1 MLDRLN
7 IEPGIDQSEPNR
19 GYWADYTFIRPD
31 DFHQNGTPY
40 VRMPLATG
48 AVPFLERVQSPF
60 MGVRWDN
67 AAGTASIGCELKLP
81 GEYDASVDQLQ
92 LIPTIR
98 YSGAGAA
105 AADLAMTI
113 AANYFQPGYAAGNI
127 AGTVTPTIA
136 LGTLVAG
143 DTAIQQVVAAG
154 SQATRELGGFAA
166 AAVAGFYDYTFDF
179 SFGVEGKTV
188 AGTNNVNKFKPLTM
202 LNLTLAPSAAA
213 GANNNIDLLGVL
225 VRIKRSATLN
235 NYSAR
240 RYPVAGSL
248 RPR

>member
-1 MLDRLN
+1 MLDKLN
-7 IEPGIDQSEPNR
+7 FEPGVDQSEPNR
-19 GYWADYTFIRPD
+19 GFWADYTFIKPD
-31 DFHQNGTPY
+31 DFHQNGTPF

-67 AAGTASIGCELKLP
+67 AAGTASIGCDLKLP
-81 GEYDASVDQLQ
+81 GEYDPSVDQLQ

-98 YSGAGAA
+98 YSGAGADA
-105 AADLAMTI
+105 GVAMTI
-113 AANYFQPGYAAGNI
+113 AANYFQPGYAAGYI
-127 AGTVTPTIA
+127 SGATTPTIA

-143 DTAIQQVVAAG
+143 ETTIQQVAAAG
-154 SQATRELGGFAA
+154 SQATRLLGGFAA

-179 SFGVEGKTV
+179 SFGVAGKTT
-188 AGTNNVNKFKPLTM
+188 AGTADINKFKPLTM

-235 NYSAR
+235 NYRVR

-248 RPR
+248 KPR